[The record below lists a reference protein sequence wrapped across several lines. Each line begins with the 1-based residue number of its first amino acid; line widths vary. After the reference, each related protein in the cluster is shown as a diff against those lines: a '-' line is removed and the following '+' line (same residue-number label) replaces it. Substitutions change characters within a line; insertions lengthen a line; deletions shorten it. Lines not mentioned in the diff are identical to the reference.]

1 MFKREIIDTS
11 FLSPPP
17 ATKPATV
24 MIANATCACG
34 KVKARIQT
42 SDDSSTNFV
51 APAPIRLVCYC
62 RDCRGYFETLNR
74 KQCCK
79 ITKNVSGEE
88 EEIEEVEETSI
99 EPERKTTLTSETDV
113 SFLSIL
119 TAAVGAIVSLTN
131 AFLTIFIVVFTLMLL
146 SIVLGWCGL
155 DLLVSKRHSN
165 SRRQRFAQGS
175 QNSARFHHS
184 PRLFNLLQFS
194 NVSHW

>member
-11 FLSPPP
+11 LLSPPP

-24 MIANATCACG
+24 LIANATCACG

-42 SDDSSTNFV
+42 SDDSSSNSV

-74 KQCCK
+74 KQYCK
-79 ITKNVSGEE
+79 ITKNVGGEE
-88 EEIEEVEETSI
+88 EEIEEVEETST
-99 EPERKTTLTSETDV
+99 EPERKTTLASVTDV
-113 SFLSIL
+113 SLINFVCCSCLH
-119 TAAVGAIVSLTN
+119 SLTDV
-131 AFLTIFIVVFTLMLL
+131 FVTMFIVFYSLMLL
-146 SIVLGWCGL
+146 PIVLGWCGL

-165 SRRQRFAQGS
+165 SGRQRFAQGS

-184 PRLFNLLQFS
+184 PRLFNLL
-194 NVSHW
+194 